1 MNLNRLGVT
10 AEAVSFS
17 RHMKLMK
24 NRRTGRVAVYDAA
37 VIATGMWIPVED
49 EQPAQQTNSPT
60 DEDEILLTDDLSICL
75 KRSSGESIE
84 CEA

>member
-1 MNLNRLGVT
+1 
-10 AEAVSFS
+10 
-17 RHMKLMK
+17 MKLMK
-24 NRRTGRVAVYDAA
+24 NKRTGRVAVYDAA

-60 DEDEILLTDDLSICL
+60 DDLVKTTDNLSICL
-75 KRSSGESIE
+75 TRSSGESIE